1 MKSDIKFESYF
12 KLEQIEKQSY
22 DNIAKKDRLLNMD
35 DTISIQRYSLFML
48 SIVFH
53 QKKDQ
58 ASRKT
63 PLNSQLSLEFHV
75 LPLY

>member
-1 MKSDIKFESYF
+1 MKSDMKFESYF
-12 KLEQIEKQSY
+12 KFEQIEKQSY

-35 DTISIQRYSLFML
+35 GTISIQRYSLFML
-48 SIVFH
+48 SIVFQ

-58 ASRKT
+58 TSRKT
-63 PLNSQLSLEFHV
+63 PLNSQSSLEFHV